1 MIPIGK
7 VAGVG
12 QALAALL
19 AAKGISTAEQLAKTS
34 PEALRSIPRLGAQ
47 RAFALLAAAQKIVA
61 GPESEAPASA
71 PATPVTRT
79 EATTS
84 PSHEQAPALPVK
96 SDKKQIK
103 SDKKAAAKTPS
114 VKSAKK
120 TAKLGK
126 DAKKAEKVEKA
137 AAVKTAKKVLAKV
150 DKAASEKKVKVE
162 KAPKK
167 KVAKAAK
174 ENAEKGP
181 KAKPDQ
187 TVKLKKPKQSKK
199 NQSKKK

>member
-1 MIPIGK
+1 MTPIRK

-34 PEALRSIPRLGAQ
+34 PEALRSIPRLGAE
-47 RAFALLAAAQKIVA
+47 RASALLAAAQKIVA

-71 PATPVTRT
+71 PATPVTST

-96 SDKKQIK
+96 SDKKPIK
-103 SDKKAAAKTPS
+103 SDKKAAAKTLS
-114 VKSAKK
+114 AKSAKK

-137 AAVKTAKKVLAKV
+137 AAEKTAKKVLAKV
-150 DKAASEKKVKVE
+150 DKAASEKKAKVE
-162 KAPKK
+162 KAPKKK

-187 TVKLKKPKQSKK
+187 TAKLKKPKQSKK
-199 NQSKKK
+199 K

>member
-1 MIPIGK
+1 MTPIRK

-34 PEALRSIPRLGAQ
+34 PEALRSIPRLGAE
-47 RAFALLAAAQKIVA
+47 RASALLAAAQKIVA

-71 PATPVTRT
+71 PATPVTST

-96 SDKKQIK
+96 SDKKPIK
-103 SDKKAAAKTPS
+103 SDKKAAAKTLS
-114 VKSAKK
+114 AKSAKK

-137 AAVKTAKKVLAKV
+137 AAEKTAKKVLAKV
-150 DKAASEKKVKVE
+150 DKAASEKKAKVE

-187 TVKLKKPKQSKK
+187 TAKLKKKKQSKK
-199 NQSKKK
+199 K